1 VHKTIL
7 GKLTFTTAG
16 AGVDAENGIEQSQWS
31 RDTGLFYVSVPQVG
45 SDPTV
50 GGVSVIDPST
60 MKVTHT
66 FLVSNCSPAGLTLGP
81 RHQALIGCSAAF
93 NNKTQSVIIDITS
106 DSSKLDGAVVATV
119 PIGGNDEVWFDRGT
133 RHYFLAARSNL
144 SGGQADPILGSIA

>member
-1 VHKTIL
+1 M
-7 GKLTFTTAG
+7 
-16 AGVDAENGIEQSQWS
+16 
-31 RDTGLFYVSVPQVG
+31 
-45 SDPTV
+45 

-106 DSSKLDGAVVATV
+106 DSDAVSNTLDPSTPTSTTAHSVAADENSHFVFV
-119 PIGGNDEVWFDRGT
+119 PIGFVPPNSPVGTDPTNPCPADGCIAVYQAHSEHADEEASR
-133 RHYFLAARSNL
+133 R
-144 SGGQADPILGSIA
+144 